1 MININKTVGIMGVNC
16 YILGDKNEAI
26 VIDPGSDAEG
36 IINTLHDNDIY
47 AKYIVLT
54 HCHFDHILAVEK
66 LMQNLDVKLIVCQS
80 EKDNLLDSSIN
91 YTDRYSRKPVSISA
105 DLYVQNNDIIKS
117 GDFEF
122 TVIETPG
129 HTSGS
134 MCLYCKNENILI
146 SGDTLFFESVGR
158 CDLAT
163 GDDEALVTS
172 IKEKLFSLPNATIV
186 LPGHGEN
193 TTIEHEKKNNPYI
206 F

>member
-1 MININKTVGIMGVNC
+1 MINIKKAVGIMGVNC
-16 YILGDKNEAI
+16 YILGDKSEAI

-36 IINTLHDNDIY
+36 ILKTLQYNDIC

-66 LMQNLDVKLIVCQS
+66 LMQNIDVKLIACQS
-80 EKDNLLDSSIN
+80 EKDNLLDASIN

-163 GDDEALVTS
+163 GDDKTLVTS
-172 IKEKLFSLPNATIV
+172 IKEKLFSLPDNTIV

-193 TTIEHEKKNNPYI
+193 TTIGHEKKNNPYI

>member
-1 MININKTVGIMGVNC
+1 MINIKKTVGIMGVNC
-16 YILGDKNEAI
+16 YILGDKSEAI
-26 VIDPGSDAEG
+26 IVDPGSDAEG
-36 IINTLHDNDIY
+36 ILKTLQDNDIC

-54 HCHFDHILAVEK
+54 HCHFDHILAVEN
-66 LMQNLDVKLIVCQS
+66 LMQNIDVKLIACQS
-80 EKDNLLDSSIN
+80 EKDNLLDASIN

-163 GDDEALVTS
+163 GDDKTLVIS
-172 IKEKLFSLPNATIV
+172 IKEKLFSLPDATIV